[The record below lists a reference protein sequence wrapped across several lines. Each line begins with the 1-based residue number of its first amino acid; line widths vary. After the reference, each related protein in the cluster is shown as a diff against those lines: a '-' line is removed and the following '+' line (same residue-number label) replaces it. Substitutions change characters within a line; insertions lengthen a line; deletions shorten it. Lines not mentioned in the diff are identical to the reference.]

1 MQLEGQE
8 MWEPVR
14 ILCCPV
20 LFPFGQG
27 YGIGLFLRG
36 AKAMAEVSSSFRQI
50 LHHYFPNT
58 TRTLFGEP
66 DAICALNE
74 RLLPSDSLNM
84 TLLAGSQ
91 RSFLRIALPV
101 RLSPRQSQFQNCCV
115 ASRPPG

>member
-20 LFPFGQG
+20 LFPFRP
-27 YGIGLFLRG
+27 GIRHRPLSARRKGHGRSEQQFPADSPPLFP
-36 AKAMAEVSSSFRQI
+36 E
-50 LHHYFPNT
+50 HHAYFVWR
-58 TRTLFGEP
+58 TRCNL
-66 DAICALNE
+66 ALNE

-91 RSFLRIALPV
+91 RSFLRIVVTCPIISASIPIL
-101 RLSPRQSQFQNCCV
+101 NCCV